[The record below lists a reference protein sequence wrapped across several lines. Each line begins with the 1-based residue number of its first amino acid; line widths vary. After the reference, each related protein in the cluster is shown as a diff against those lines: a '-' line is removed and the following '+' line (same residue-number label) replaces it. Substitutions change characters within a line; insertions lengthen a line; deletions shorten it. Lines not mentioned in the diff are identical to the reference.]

1 MMRSLILLLGL
12 ATGLRTAGQMDTI
25 RVPYS
30 TGFDFREGI
39 YRSFREFRLNAPSAG
54 LEQLTDRQ
62 GLRIDP
68 QGDDTWHLPDSLGRP
83 TAVPDRSVWGFC
95 SNNVVYLS
103 TATGFHRI
111 GLMGALSHLLY
122 TQVIRDWDPSFY
134 GTGGTRT
141 YTMESQGLL
150 VMATGAFLPFSA
162 AGMDQALA
170 DDPELLAEFRALG
183 KRARNE
189 PGTLFAFLR
198 RYNQRHDLLFPRY

>member
-1 MMRSLILLLGL
+1 MMRSIVLCQVLAIGLG
-12 ATGLRTAGQMDTI
+12 AFGQMDTI
-25 RVPYS
+25 WVPYGP
-30 TGFDFREGI
+30 GFEFREGI
-39 YRSFREFRLNAPSAG
+39 YRSFGEFRLNAPSAR

-68 QGDDTWHLPDSLGRP
+68 RGDDAWHLPDSLGRP
-83 TAVPDRSVWGFC
+83 TPVPNRTAWGFC
-95 SNNVVYLS
+95 SNNVVYLN

-111 GLMGALSHLLY
+111 GMMGALSHLLY

-134 GTGGTRT
+134 GTGMRT
-141 YTMESQGLL
+141 YTMEAQGMLA
-150 VMATGAFLPFSA
+150 MASGAFLPFSA
-162 AGMDQALA
+162 AGMDRALA